1 MVNTALITFWS
12 LLIPRL
18 WDVPWN
24 SASYENPSNKQVKR
38 VNLLLLLLSEV
49 FTNSFQR
56 RDGCYVGWTPNPE
69 IRY

>member
-1 MVNTALITFWS
+1 MANTALITFWS

-38 VNLLLLLLSEV
+38 VSLLLLLEV
-49 FTNSFQR
+49 FSNSIQR
-56 RDGCYVGWTPNPE
+56 GDRCYVGWTPNPE
-69 IRY
+69 ISY